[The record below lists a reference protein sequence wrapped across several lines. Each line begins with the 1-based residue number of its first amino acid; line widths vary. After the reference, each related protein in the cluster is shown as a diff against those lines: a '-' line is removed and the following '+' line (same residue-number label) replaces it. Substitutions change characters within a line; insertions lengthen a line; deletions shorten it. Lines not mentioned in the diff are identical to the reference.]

1 MRTATLIC
9 CLLIGPMA
17 LAAEFRQPLPQVH
30 ALIDVRV
37 VTAPGEVLENA
48 TIVIRDGLI
57 EAVGSDIAV
66 PADAHVIEFERDE
79 DQPPLSVYPGL
90 IESYLAVEFSSD
102 EDAEIPAGRHSLIHP
117 DRTIDAA
124 IWPTEAAE
132 ALRRAGFTTALL
144 APVGG
149 LLAGQSTLVNLG
161 DGGLTANRLSG
172 SVAQHASLHG
182 RDSAGGYPQ
191 SLMGSIALLRQTLSD
206 ARWQAA
212 AQSAWARNPAQAR
225 PEWIEG
231 LDALAPVRNGD
242 QPLVVTSEDA
252 LDTLRIF
259 DMIGADT
266 DLVIVGNG
274 REYQR
279 LGRIAARGAP
289 HILPLDF
296 PDAPDVEE
304 AEGDA
309 NANRDVALEE
319 LRHWHHAPENP
330 ARLIEADVPVLL
342 TSHSQSSPA
351 DLFAAIATAVER
363 GLDAEQALAALTT
376 GPAEWLG
383 IEDRAGRIAPGYMAN
398 MLLVEGELLV
408 ESPTISE
415 VWIDGRRFELA
426 ALEPP
431 EVDPA
436 GTWNLTLMLG
446 GMGDVDAILEL
457 SGPPTGM
464 QGSLSVMGTTAPL
477 SEARVSGKQLQV
489 KIDAANFG
497 AAGTISIN
505 FDIDG
510 DRGRGSGGGPFGEF
524 TVRGQKA
531 AGTPDEEMRG

>member
-102 EDAEIPAGRHSLIHP
+102 EDAEIPPGRHSLIHP

-161 DGGLTANRLSG
+161 DGGLSANRLSG

-206 ARWQAA
+206 AHWQAA
-212 AQSAWARNPAQAR
+212 AQSAWARNPAQVR

-242 QPLVVTSEDA
+242 QPLVVSSEDA

-259 DMIGADT
+259 DMIGSDT

-279 LGRIAARGAP
+279 LDRIAARGAP

-330 ARLIEADVPVLL
+330 ARLIEAGVPVLL

-351 DLFAAIATAVER
+351 DLFASIATAVER